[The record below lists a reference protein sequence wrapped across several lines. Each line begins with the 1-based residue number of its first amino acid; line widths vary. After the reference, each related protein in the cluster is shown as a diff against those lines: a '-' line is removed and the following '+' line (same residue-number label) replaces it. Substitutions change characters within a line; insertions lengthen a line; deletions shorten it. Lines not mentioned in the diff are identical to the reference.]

1 MKKVLG
7 LAAAAVLGCSSL
19 FAGGTEL
26 AGKFDIG
33 YVPFGASY
41 FDTDYGS
48 GYGSVSGFELYP
60 ALVIV
65 PEKSADL
72 PFFISYEASLDMVFG
87 KSDYYD
93 GYKSTVITP
102 GGSILFN
109 YPIVPEE
116 AKDGSFVSKLTPYA
130 GLSLGIPIQKTT
142 FSIETVEPVYEHSD
156 VLNMDVPTGEYKTS
170 SEDYSSTKIGLGMGF
185 TAGVNYEINDKFVAN
200 FETGYNFLKFHEYFL
215 RAGVTYRFQR
225 KGSAVS
231 SASSSDEGAKAKSE
245 SEEKKA
251 EKAAEPT
258 EKKAKVAK
266 EVVEVGG
273 ADDPFVNTSWTGDLG
288 TIVFGE
294 GGKCKYMGK
303 EGSYKLSKNG
313 EAYTVSANC
322 GGAKFSFTTE
332 GKDASE
338 GTMKTGT
345 VKATFKRG

>member
-1 MKKVLG
+1 
-7 LAAAAVLGCSSL
+7 
-19 FAGGTEL
+19 
-26 AGKFDIG
+26 
-33 YVPFGASY
+33 
-41 FDTDYGS
+41 
-48 GYGSVSGFELYP
+48 
-60 ALVIV
+60 
-65 PEKSADL
+65 
-72 PFFISYEASLDMVFG
+72 MVFG

-116 AKDGSFVSKLTPYA
+116 AKDGSFVSKLTPYG

-142 FSIETVEPVYEHSD
+142 FTIPTVETYEEEETFYGTTQK
-156 VLNMDVPTGEYKTS
+156 VQKTRVVDK
-170 SEDYSSTKIGLGMGF
+170 DYTSTKIGLGMGF

-200 FETGYNFLKFHEYFL
+200 FETGYNFLKFREYFL

-225 KGSAVS
+225 KGAAVS
-231 SASSSDEGAKAKSE
+231 SALSSDEGAKAKSE
-245 SEEKKA
+245 AAEKKA

-303 EGSYKLSKNG
+303 EGSYKLSKKG
-313 EAYTVSANC
+313 ESYTVSANC

-332 GKDASE
+332 GKDATE

>member
-7 LAAAAVLGCSSL
+7 LAAAAVLSCSSL
-19 FAGGTEL
+19 LAEGMEL
-26 AGKFDIG
+26 AGKLDIG

-41 FDTDYGS
+41 FDTDYGA
-48 GYGSVSGFELYP
+48 GYGSISGFELYP

-65 PEKSADL
+65 PEKNVFEGQ
-72 PFFISYEASLDMVFG
+72 PFYLSYEASLDMVFG

-142 FSIETVEPVYEHSD
+142 FTIPTVETYEEEETFYGITQK
-156 VLNMDVPTGEYKTS
+156 VQKTRLVDK
-170 SEDYSSTKIGLGMGF
+170 DYSSTKIGLGMGF
-185 TAGVNYEINDKFVAN
+185 TVGANYEINDKFVAN

-225 KGSAVS
+225 KGGAVS
-231 SASSSDEGAKAKSE
+231 SASASEKSAKSEEATEKKAKSE
-245 SEEKKA
+245 KA
-251 EKAAEPT
+251 TEP
-258 EKKAKVAK
+258 KAKVAK
-266 EVVEVGG
+266 EVVEVGN

-303 EGSYKLSKNG
+303 EGSYKLSKKG

-332 GKDASE
+332 GKDVTE

-345 VKATFKRG
+345 VKATFKRS